1 MGRCLVMIDAAAA
14 QPRLI
19 DLRCELCSRK
29 LADYANRIEMGSL
42 VIREW
47 CRRCKHMNVVTVTP
61 KTS

>member
-1 MGRCLVMIDAAAA
+1 MIDAAAA